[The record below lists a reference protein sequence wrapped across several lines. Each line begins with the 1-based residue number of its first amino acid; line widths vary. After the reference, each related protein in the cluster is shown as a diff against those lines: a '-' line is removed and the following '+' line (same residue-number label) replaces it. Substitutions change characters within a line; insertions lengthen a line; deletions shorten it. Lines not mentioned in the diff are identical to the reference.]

1 MSAAP
6 ACLLWGVEEAG
17 WPSHRRASPGTPAAA
32 GGPRGASPR
41 RATHWLCPLALPTWA
56 AGVFK
61 CAHSSAC
68 LTGWLLGSNNSP
80 EEKCFKMS
88 EGGRGSETQCYFLE
102 SSSGEAPCSRPPR
115 GGWAA
120 TLCKQGRGTPGWGPP
135 RAHRSHTPRWAL
147 PMATPGLSPGL
158 HREPRPEATGC

>member
-1 MSAAP
+1 MWKR
-6 ACLLWGVEEAG
+6 LG

-32 GGPRGASPR
+32 GGPRGASPH

-80 EEKCFKMS
+80 EETCFKMS

-102 SSSGEAPCSRPPR
+102 SSSGEVPCSRPPAEAGQQR
-115 GGWAA
+115 CANRAGAPQAGGHPEPIAA
-120 TLCKQGRGTPGWGPP
+120 TPLAGHCPWPP
-135 RAHRSHTPRWAL
+135 QA
-147 PMATPGLSPGL
+147 
-158 HREPRPEATGC
+158 